1 MKVSSYNLHNVRTSN
16 SNWRLL
22 VFIQRIKLHAVATP
36 QDKIIEQLE
45 KEILTLKTDLRDVN
59 QQNEYLQKKFDE
71 LKVILRKT

>member
-1 MKVSSYNLHNVRTSN
+1 MKVSSCNLHTVRPSD

-22 VFIQRIKLHAVATP
+22 VFIQRIKLHAVVTP

-45 KEILTLKTDLRDVN
+45 KEILTLKTELRDVN

-71 LKVILRKT
+71 LKIILRET